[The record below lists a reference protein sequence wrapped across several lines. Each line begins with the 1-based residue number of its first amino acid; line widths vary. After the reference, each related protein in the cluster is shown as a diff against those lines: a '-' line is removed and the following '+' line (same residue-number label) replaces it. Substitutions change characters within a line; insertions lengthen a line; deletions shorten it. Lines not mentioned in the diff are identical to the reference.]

1 MANRGMRRHGNT
13 GRSVLMVKSGLFF
26 FFFHSSAMS
35 LTQVRDVSVEDICK
49 RTKPR
54 KHYVSFFQRA
64 IKPTGKEVVMKRL
77 ESEDFGYNSL

>member
-1 MANRGMRRHGNT
+1 
-13 GRSVLMVKSGLFF
+13 
-26 FFFHSSAMS
+26 MS

-77 ESEDFGYNSL
+77 ESEEFLNFILISILDR

>member
-1 MANRGMRRHGNT
+1 
-13 GRSVLMVKSGLFF
+13 
-26 FFFHSSAMS
+26 MS

-77 ESEDFGYNSL
+77 ESEDFAYSLEFHFNQYFGQVTNQKKIPENQFIARN